1 MDFDFA
7 RLAAPF
13 RMQPGLSRMPDDAPN
28 LSALDPADR
37 LFAEKLA
44 ALGHPEQTVLLAL
57 GFDGTPAARAFA
69 ARLAQDAPQHARLD
83 GDRLHLARLDAALD
97 LSSGA
102 LALGP
107 RAPAGVAAALARF
120 DADPMRRRWA
130 LFALA
135 VREDLAVL
143 DGSTTQLQ
151 VLSVCVPSHWAPEDK
166 IGLPFAA
173 AHMPVADNAL
183 LIKASES
190 LARLV
195 TGSER
200 WQRNVWTFQPSP
212 HFDGHPRRAA
222 PRVWPL
228 EADLSSLGDRLWARV
243 EHQSFIPV
251 PPADQG
257 AAPAQ
262 AVFCIRLMIE
272 PMAQAIATPQAA
284 AATHAAVAS
293 MSAQVLAYRSLTAI
307 QPRLLAWL
315 AERAGPADQPPA
327 PAGIRPVRPG
337 SPAAN

>member
-7 RLAAPF
+7 ALVAPF
-13 RMQPGLSRMPDDAPN
+13 RMQPGLSRMPDGAPN
-28 LSALDPADR
+28 LSALDPGDR

-44 ALGHPEQTVLLAL
+44 ALAHPEQTVLLAPD
-57 GFDGTPAARAFA
+57 FDATPAAFAFA
-69 ARLAQDAPQHARLD
+69 ARLALDAPEHARLE
-83 GDRLHLARLDAALD
+83 GETLHLPRLDARIHIRSGELHLGPATPQGVQVALD
-97 LSSGA
+97 R
-102 LALGP
+102 LAAEPL
-107 RAPAGVAAALARF
+107 
-120 DADPMRRRWA
+120 RRRWA

-143 DGSTTQLQ
+143 DGSTTRLQ

-195 TGSER
+195 TGTER

-228 EADLSSLGDRLWARV
+228 DAEPASLGDKLWARV

-251 PPADQG
+251 PN
-257 AAPAQ
+257 AATAQ
-262 AVFCIRLMIE
+262 AVFSIRLMIE
-272 PMAQAIATPQAA
+272 PIEAAIATPEAA
-284 AATHAAVAS
+284 AATHAAVAT
-293 MSAQVLAYRSLTAI
+293 MSEQVLAYRSLTRI
-307 QPRLLAWL
+307 QPGLLAWL
-315 AERAGPADQPPA
+315 AARA
-327 PAGIRPVRPG
+327 RE
-337 SPAAN
+337 